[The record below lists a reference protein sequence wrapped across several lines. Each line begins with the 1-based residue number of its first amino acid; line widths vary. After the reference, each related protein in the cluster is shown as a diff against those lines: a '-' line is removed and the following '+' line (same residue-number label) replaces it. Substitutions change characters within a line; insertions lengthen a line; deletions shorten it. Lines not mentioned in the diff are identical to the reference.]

1 MTGLR
6 PSPRGRLFHLFF
18 AAFYQAEQAEAY
30 TAKRRQDVRVV
41 TRCPGVIDT
50 G

>member
-18 AAFYQAEQAEAY
+18 AAFYQAEQAEAF
-30 TAKRRQDVRVV
+30 TASAVKTFVWLRD
-41 TRCPGVIDT
+41 ILAS
-50 G
+50 